1 MIHTKEEIAQYR
13 RKLYE
18 CLRNM
23 KDSDGTYCLTKE
35 QALKITFDTTDGTM
49 DDIMQYH
56 TPQELADL
64 WTM

>member
-1 MIHTKEEIAQYR
+1 MIHTREEIARYR
-13 RKLYE
+13 KELYV
-18 CLRNM
+18 CLKNM
-23 KDSDGTYCLTKE
+23 KDSDGTNSLTNE
-35 QALKITFDTTDGTM
+35 QASKIAYDTTDGTM